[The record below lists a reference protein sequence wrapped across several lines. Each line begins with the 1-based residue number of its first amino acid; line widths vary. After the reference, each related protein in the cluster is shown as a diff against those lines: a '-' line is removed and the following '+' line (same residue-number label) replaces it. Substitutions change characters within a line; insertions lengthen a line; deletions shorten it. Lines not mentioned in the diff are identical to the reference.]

1 MYNKE
6 QASLVKESFWRTLG
20 QKMSTQLSY
29 DGEKIKWINYETG
42 VRHLAFKMDA
52 DRHTAIIKIE
62 ISHPDPGIH
71 ELMYEQFLEIRPLV
85 EEYLQDDWV
94 WIYKQKNSSGKEI
107 SSIYNILENVNIF
120 RPSDQQEIYYFFR
133 KELIALDA
141 MWCNLNPA
149 FEIFKD

>member
-6 QASLVKESFWRTLG
+6 QASLVKESFWRALG

-94 WIYKQKNSSGKEI
+94 WIYKHKNSSGKEI
-107 SSIYNILENVNIF
+107 SSIYNIMENVNIF